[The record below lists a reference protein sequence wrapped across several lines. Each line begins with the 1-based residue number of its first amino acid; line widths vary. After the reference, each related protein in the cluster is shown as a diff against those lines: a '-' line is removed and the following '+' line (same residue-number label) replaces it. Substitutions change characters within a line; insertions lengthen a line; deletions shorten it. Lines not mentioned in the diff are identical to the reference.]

1 MSDEQPRKEGAGK
14 TVALVIAFLTMPV
27 PIYLMANAGYTG
39 GRMAVTVFAISPI
52 TALVFA
58 IGGSIAGCIQVAFAL
73 IARTST
79 RFVVRRLAV
88 FTLIVAT
95 AGWMGSCAGGC
106 VWGHKVSTKEWPEPR
121 L

>member
-1 MSDEQPRKEGAGK
+1 MSDEQPTKAGAGR

-52 TALVFA
+52 MALLFA
-58 IGGSIAGCIQVAFAL
+58 LGGVVAGLIQVAFAL
-73 IARTST
+73 IALKST
-79 RFVVRRLAV
+79 RLVVRRLAV

-106 VWGHKVSTKEWPEPR
+106 VWGRKVNTNEWPEPR

>member
-1 MSDEQPRKEGAGK
+1 MSDEQPTKAGAGR

-39 GRMAVTVFAISPI
+39 GRMK
-52 TALVFA
+52 
-58 IGGSIAGCIQVAFAL
+58 
-73 IARTST
+73 ST
-79 RFVVRRLAV
+79 RLVVRRLAV

-106 VWGHKVSTKEWPEPR
+106 VWGRKVNTNEWPEPR